1 MDRPKNSSQNAL
13 SIEITNDEKPTN
25 IDTNTKSNEDS
36 GSSNVNPQPS
46 ALHSLDCTF
55 PFHSS
60 SYPMNQRLPLNNIS
74 NQFKNEICECSVR
87 KLSSEKENIKFNFT
101 GLNKSRH
108 GENFN
113 QVFYWSSSV
122 TISGNEETLPTF
134 ESKDH
139 FNFGENQSLASE
151 LLRETHVLPL

>member
-1 MDRPKNSSQNAL
+1 MDAYIL
-13 SIEITNDEKPTN
+13 EID
-25 IDTNTKSNEDS
+25 ILW
-36 GSSNVNPQPS
+36 GII
-46 ALHSLDCTF
+46 CTF

-139 FNFGENQSLASE
+139 FNFGERPKFGLLNYCGKLTDASPTYYFESLPRSNKHE
-151 LLRETHVLPL
+151 Q